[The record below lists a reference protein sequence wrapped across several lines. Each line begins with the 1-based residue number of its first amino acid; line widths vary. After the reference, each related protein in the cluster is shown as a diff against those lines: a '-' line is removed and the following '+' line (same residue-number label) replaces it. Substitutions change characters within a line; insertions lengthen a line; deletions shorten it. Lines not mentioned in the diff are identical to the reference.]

1 MVFKFYIL
9 IAFIHFELSPSDQE
23 FYYFYFKQYIR
34 KISKDNPDLKIVA
47 TGCSVQTR
55 PEEWSKMPEVYKIF
69 GNTEKLKVETW
80 KNLNKNRSAFT
91 DIMKETETNPFF
103 VPGFKEKTRAFLQ
116 IQQGCDHR
124 CTFCIIPFG
133 RGNSR
138 SVDIDSIINNA
149 QKLIDYGHKE
159 IVLTGVD
166 ITSWGKDCLL
176 YTSDAATSYAV

>member
-1 MVFKFYIL
+1 MKQIPKKNSVKTFGCRLNLLESELIEQSLDFSEKNIL
-9 IAFIHFELSPSDQE
+9 VVNTCAVTNEAEKQA
-23 FYYFYFKQYIR
+23 KQYIR

-80 KNLNKNRSAFT
+80 KNLNNNRSAFT

-103 VPGFKEKTRAFLQ
+103 VRGFKERTRAFLQ

-138 SVDIDSIINNA
+138 S
-149 QKLIDYGHKE
+149 
-159 IVLTGVD
+159 
-166 ITSWGKDCLL
+166 CLL
-176 YTSDAATSYAV
+176 YTSPSPRDP